1 MLSLS
6 RAQQRMLSRAQQRRA
21 EADEADSWLFKH
33 EGWDNGIPHP
43 QSLAQPLFTCP
54 ENEDGR
60 EKYDTRR
67 AVPEPEAWLPDLPCF
82 PKKRKRG
89 HKKAVN
95 IQLISWALGRSLE
108 QDCFEGQYVTLI
120 TLHDDLILPVFLPV
134 RIAQNAL
141 QETLQ
146 FAARINRKHDYALSQ
161 YKGKYRDVLSL
172 LLMRLPTKIIAEHL
186 GKSPRRIRQIV
197 NGNKKRG
204 TIGLRQFIA
213 DLCEPPPDVGRV
225 LSTGAGVEHGI

>member
-1 MLSLS
+1 M
-6 RAQQRMLSRAQQRRA
+6 MLSRAQQRQA
-21 EADEADSWLFKH
+21 EADAADSWLSKH

-43 QSLAQPLFTCP
+43 QSLAQPLFICP

-67 AVPEPEAWLPDLPCF
+67 AVPEPEAWLPELPGS
-82 PKKRKRG
+82 PKKRKRS

-95 IQLISWALGRSLE
+95 IQLIHWSLEQSSE
-108 QDCFEGQYVTLI
+108 QDCFEVEE
-120 TLHDDLILPVFLPV
+120 P
-134 RIAQNAL
+134 NAAV
-141 QETLQ
+141 
-146 FAARINRKHDYALSQ
+146 AARTNRKRDYALSQ

-186 GKSPRRIRQIV
+186 GKTPRRIRQIV
-197 NGNKKRG
+197 NGNAKRG

-213 DLCEPPPDVGRV
+213 DLCEPPPDVGR
-225 LSTGAGVEHGI
+225 TRPAGAGVEHGI